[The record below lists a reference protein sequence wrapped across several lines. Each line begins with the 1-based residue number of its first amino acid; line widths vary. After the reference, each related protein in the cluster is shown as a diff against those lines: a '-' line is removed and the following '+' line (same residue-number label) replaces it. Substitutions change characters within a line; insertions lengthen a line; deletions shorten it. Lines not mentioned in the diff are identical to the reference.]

1 MKLNETISGS
11 GYTTDDLRKMAAEK
25 QAFQD
30 ANNKQ
35 LSNNYMQYNPQ
46 HYCPYCNP
54 QRCPCCG
61 KPYSLPQ
68 YYPYYYMRGGGI
80 GSANSSGSITCN
92 THDSSG
98 G

>member
-1 MKLNETISGS
+1 MSNTNLGDTKIKSHDPKLDTLAKLKAELQAQSGH
-11 GYTTDDLRKMAAEK
+11 
-25 QAFQD
+25 
-30 ANNKQ
+30 
-35 LSNNYMQYNPQ
+35 NYMQYNPQ

-92 THDSSG
+92 THDSSSG
-98 G
+98 